1 MDFKHT
7 DEWIHKTH
15 ENMDEEKAYKT
26 ALANNESTESFNIEK
41 RARTSN
47 KLILTHNIP
56 KYDETLFRFINET
69 SQTIS
74 QLHNRILELETKI
87 SGLENKQ

>member
-1 MDFKHT
+1 MDFQHT
-7 DEWIHKTH
+7 DEWIRKTR
-15 ENMDEEKAYKT
+15 ENMDEEGAYKT

-41 RARTSN
+41 KPRSGN
-47 KLILTHNIP
+47 KLILKHNIP